1 MADKARAEAEA
12 RLKANEK
19 WPLNSLTT
27 EARQALAA
35 EEASKA
41 KKGSK

>member
-1 MADKARAEAEA
+1 MTDKSRSEAEA

-27 EARQALAA
+27 EARQALVVEQAA
-35 EEASKA
+35 KTE
-41 KKGSK
+41 KGK